1 MESKIA
7 HDICKEFADKVQ
19 GLIFDILDK
28 ELPAYK
34 TQTMKDYVTNNA
46 KIKYIETLDKIT
58 DIEQILKELQA

>member
-46 KIKYIETLDKIT
+46 KIKYIEALDKIT
-58 DIEQILKELQA
+58 DIEQTLKELQA

>member
-34 TQTMKDYVTNNA
+34 TQTMKKYVTNNSS
-46 KIKYIETLDKIT
+46 IKYVEILNKIS